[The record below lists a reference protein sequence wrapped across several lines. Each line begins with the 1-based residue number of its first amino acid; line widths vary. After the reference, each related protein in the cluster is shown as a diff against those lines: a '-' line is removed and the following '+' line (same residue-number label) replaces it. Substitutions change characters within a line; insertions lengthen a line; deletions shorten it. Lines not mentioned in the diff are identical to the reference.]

1 MMQAEVMAETLGS
14 DELEF
19 LIAELPP
26 YTNYTIRVQALG
38 TNGVLGDVEE
48 VINRTH
54 STIPA
59 APLTSPVTATP
70 PDLPSTTMVTVLIA
84 DPTQIRTGRVM

>member
-1 MMQAEVMAETLGS
+1 MMQAEIMAEN

-19 LIAELPP
+19 LISELPP
-26 YTNYTIRVQALG
+26 YTNYTIHVQALG
-38 TNGVLGDVEE
+38 TNRVLGDVEE
-48 VINRTH
+48 VMNRTH

-59 APLTSPVTATP
+59 APLTPPVIATP
-70 PDLPSTTMVTVLIA
+70 LDPPSTTMATLIIA